1 MRKTFTV
8 SIEYQL
14 EAIQPTG
21 IRLRTITRQNV
32 SEADPRTLGAQGLG
46 ALAFRL
52 LQRDWSLQLGIEKLA
67 SWVSGQ
73 VLHDVTLREGQTR
86 STVLA
91 DFTVQN
97 AAIRTLSVQLPNM
110 GDDELKTVRANGETV
125 SDFVRS
131 TQDENIWELRF
142 KRRIIGPM
150 QFRIEYERRGDRA
163 GDRESLSQFQF
174 PDARQIGYYFAV
186 RAGGRLEIEPGTMT
200 QGWQVS
206 DWGTIPQSLRDV
218 GNRTAPAL
226 SLRAMSPTTP
236 LSLRV
241 IRHSLADALKLRVA
255 SGNLT
260 TVLSPTGDQLTAVDV
275 SMEVI
280 QRSR

>member
-32 SEADPRTLGAQGLG
+32 SEEDPRTLGAQGLG

-86 STVLA
+86 STVLV

-97 AAIRTLSVQLPNM
+97 AASRTLSVQLPNM
-110 GDDELKTVRANGETV
+110 GDDELKTVRAN
-125 SDFVRS
+125 
-131 TQDENIWELRF
+131 
-142 KRRIIGPM
+142 
-150 QFRIEYERRGDRA
+150 
-163 GDRESLSQFQF
+163 
-174 PDARQIGYYFAV
+174 
-186 RAGGRLEIEPGTMT
+186 
-200 QGWQVS
+200 
-206 DWGTIPQSLRDV
+206 
-218 GNRTAPAL
+218 
-226 SLRAMSPTTP
+226 
-236 LSLRV
+236 
-241 IRHSLADALKLRVA
+241 
-255 SGNLT
+255 
-260 TVLSPTGDQLTAVDV
+260 
-275 SMEVI
+275 
-280 QRSR
+280 